1 MTHHGGSRHLSRDD
15 LLLHLL
21 GEGVLEGEVVA
32 PVDQQLVLQVLRGVE
47 VLASRLL
54 TVAPALQ
61 SSICEIF
68 SVIFVSKV
76 LQGINFWKS
85 PFYDGA
91 DWYDA
96 VAPLLAP
103 TFPHQRENCKVS
115 TKKVL
120 NWSQRGPLV
129 R

>member
-1 MTHHGGSRHLSRDD
+1 MIVTDHGGSRHLSRDD

-21 GEGVLEGEVVA
+21 GEGVLEGEVVP
-32 PVDQQLVLQVLRGVE
+32 PVDQQLVLQVLRRVE

-54 TVAPALQ
+54 PVAPALQ

-76 LQGINFWKS
+76 LHGVNFWKS
-85 PFYDGA
+85 PFYDEA
-91 DWYDA
+91 DWYGTLGG
-96 VAPLLAP
+96 AP
-103 TFPHQRENCKVS
+103 RDENCNVS

-120 NWSQRGPLV
+120 KTSRYG

>member
-1 MTHHGGSRHLSRDD
+1 MIVTDHGGSRHLSRDD

-21 GEGVLEGEVVA
+21 GEGVLEGEVVP

-54 TVAPALQ
+54 PVAPALQ

-68 SVIFVSKV
+68 SVIFVCKV
-76 LQGINFWKS
+76 LHGVNLWKS

-91 DWYDA
+91 DWYGA
-96 VAPLLAP
+96 LSGAHETRIVTSAPKKCSIRPDTEDEP
-103 TFPHQRENCKVS
+103 T
-115 TKKVL
+115 T
-120 NWSQRGPLV
+120 
-129 R
+129 